1 MCLGAGAVTYKK
13 FFHLRLLVNQL
24 FGQKDKQIIR
34 LIQVQ
39 NADKKLTAAH
49 IRGMDCEDL
58 GPPNAHV
65 RMCTDYIKN

>member
-13 FFHLRLLVNQL
+13 FLIIPFSVNQL
-24 FGQKDKQIIR
+24 FGQNDKQIIR

-39 NADKKLTAAH
+39 NADKKLTAVH